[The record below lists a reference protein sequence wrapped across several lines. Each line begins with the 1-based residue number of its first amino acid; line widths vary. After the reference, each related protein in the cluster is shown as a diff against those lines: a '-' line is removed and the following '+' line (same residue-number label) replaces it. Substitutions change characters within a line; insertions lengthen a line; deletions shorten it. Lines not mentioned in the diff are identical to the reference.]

1 MKKRFSHLLAAVAT
15 LAMLMAVAPPAV
27 LADELPETDVMFT
40 FDEDAEGFYVP
51 FFMETQVTSA
61 HEDGAIKL
69 TMTTD
74 ARPPIIQRPLDPTI
88 DGSQYKWL
96 YIKLKNEGMGA
107 AAMLSFSSLS
117 KGLGENLGIDDPSH
131 KIVFAVSKQ
140 DTEFKEYWVELSG
153 NEKWIGYNDI
163 DMLRVTI
170 GADWASPNYSVY
182 VDTIALYAEKPET
195 PTEPEPSDPTDPE
208 PSDPTDPTDQTDPT
222 DPSGEESSAP
232 AENSQTP
239 STRRTTADG
248 DGSVPA
254 DTDEGG
260 SNVLPIVLIVIG
272 GVVILAGAGVGAWF
286 ILKKRGKT
294 PEQ

>member
-1 MKKRFSHLLAAVAT
+1 M
-15 LAMLMAVAPPAV
+15 
-27 LADELPETDVMFT
+27 
-40 FDEDAEGFYVP
+40 
-51 FFMETQVTSA
+51 
-61 HEDGAIKL
+61 
-69 TMTTD
+69 
-74 ARPPIIQRPLDPTI
+74 
-88 DGSQYKWL
+88 
-96 YIKLKNEGMGA
+96 
-107 AAMLSFSSLS
+107 
-117 KGLGENLGIDDPSH
+117 
-131 KIVFAVSKQ
+131 
-140 DTEFKEYWVELSG
+140 
-153 NEKWIGYNDI
+153 
-163 DMLRVTI
+163 
-170 GADWASPNYSVY
+170 
-182 VDTIALYAEKPET
+182 DTIALYKEKPET